1 MHLQAWPKY
10 QESLVKD
17 DVTTIV
23 VQVNGKLRGEFVAVT
38 GTGLQELEDMARELD
53 KSKNLTKNGEIV
65 KVIVVP
71 NRLVNFVVK

>member
-1 MHLQAWPKY
+1 
-10 QESLVKD
+10 
-17 DVTTIV
+17 
-23 VQVNGKLRGEFVAVT
+23 VAVT